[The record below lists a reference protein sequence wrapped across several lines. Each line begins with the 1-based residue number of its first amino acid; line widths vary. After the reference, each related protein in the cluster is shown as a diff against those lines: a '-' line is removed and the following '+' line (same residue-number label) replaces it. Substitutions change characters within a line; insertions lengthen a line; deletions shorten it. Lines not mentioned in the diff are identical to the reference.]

1 MQSDALTEALFMTTD
16 SVLLQELAKLK
27 LQGERLISRRKVEQR
42 TGHSRAT
49 IWRRVA
55 AGQFPRPV
63 PFSANKSFWIEREID
78 AYITALIAK
87 RDGEVAA

>member
-42 TGHSRAT
+42 TG